1 MSLLKNIILNSWV
14 VESEDEDD
22 KENTQSHNG
31 SSQKT
36 YEVKT
41 QISMDDRKFIKDNIF
56 KCIDMFVTTNK
67 KISSELEH
75 IIYNIAEND
84 IETGEWPQF
93 ME

>member
-1 MSLLKNIILNSWV
+1 M
-14 VESEDEDD
+14 
-22 KENTQSHNG
+22 ENTQTTNG
-31 SSQKT
+31 SSQAT

-41 QISMDDRKFIKDNIF
+41 QISLNDRNFIKENIF

-84 IETGEWPQF
+84 IEMG
-93 ME
+93 